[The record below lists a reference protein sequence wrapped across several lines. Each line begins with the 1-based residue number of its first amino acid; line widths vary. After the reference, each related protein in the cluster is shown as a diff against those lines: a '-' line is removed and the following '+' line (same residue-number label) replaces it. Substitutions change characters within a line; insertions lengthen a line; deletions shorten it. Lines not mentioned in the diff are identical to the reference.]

1 MRCQGCFLD
10 FTGRFSGQQRRS
22 HQTTSPMAQIPN
34 LFRSLNIEIWD
45 LFGIRVLLFEI
56 FYH

>member
-10 FTGRFSGQQRRS
+10 FTGRFSGQQRRL

-45 LFGIRVLLFEI
+45 LFGI
-56 FYH
+56 